1 MLPWENCYICTLEK
15 KPMRSLLLLVAFLIF
30 AFAKAQTYEIG
41 LWAGGANVIGDVG
54 STNYVS
60 PSDVAVGGIFKWN
73 RSNRHSFR
81 ASLLYSRLGGDD
93 SKSDDISRELRGL
106 EYEYNFLEASVG
118 IEYTFWE
125 WELYSGKRHITPY
138 MYSGIT
144 AFSYGQEALN
154 SNGEL
159 QQYDRDIEFALPFIL
174 GVKTNITE
182 HLILGA
188 EIGVRFTFTDNLDG
202 SNPNGSLEDRTD
214 LKFGNKNNED
224 WYVFSGV
231 TLTYTFG
238 RKPCYCNF

>member
-1 MLPWENCYICTLEK
+1 
-15 KPMRSLLLLVAFLIF
+15 
-30 AFAKAQTYEIG
+30 
-41 LWAGGANVIGDVG
+41 
-54 STNYVS
+54 
-60 PSDVAVGGIFKWN
+60 
-73 RSNRHSFR
+73 
-81 ASLLYSRLGGDD
+81 
-93 SKSDDISRELRGL
+93 
-106 EYEYNFLEASVG
+106 
-118 IEYTFWE
+118 
-125 WELYSGKRHITPY
+125 